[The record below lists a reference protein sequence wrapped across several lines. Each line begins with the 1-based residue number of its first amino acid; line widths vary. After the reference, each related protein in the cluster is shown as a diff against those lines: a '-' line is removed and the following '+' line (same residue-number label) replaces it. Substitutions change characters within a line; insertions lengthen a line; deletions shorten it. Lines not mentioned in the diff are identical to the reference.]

1 MFQDSVLVTGT
12 IQIGEAAK
20 LTALSI
26 DAIRLYERRALL
38 PKVPR
43 TAGRFR
49 LYTAD
54 DISRLSFIKQMQ
66 GVGFSLQEIKRLLD
80 LRERPRNACR
90 EVSELLKTK
99 LAKVRGTIQELKE
112 LERELA
118 ADLKRCN
125 RELAHSKRHASRN
138 CPILQIPNRSNKE
151 A

>member
-1 MFQDSVLVTGT
+1 MLQDSVAVAGT

-54 DISRLSFIKQMQ
+54 DVSRLTFIKQMQ
-66 GVGFSLQEIKRLLD
+66 AVGFSLQEIKRLLD

-90 EVSELLKTK
+90 EVSEVLKTK
-99 LAKVRGTIQELKE
+99 LAKVRGTIRELKK
-112 LERELA
+112 LEGELA
-118 ADLKRCN
+118 VDLKKCN
-125 RELAHSKRHASRN
+125 RELTYSKKHAPRN
-138 CPILQIPNRSNKE
+138 CPILQISNRSNGE

>member
-118 ADLKRCN
+118 VDLKKCN
-125 RELAHSKRHASRN
+125 RELTYSKKHPPRN
-138 CPILQIPNRSNKE
+138 CPILQIPNRSNRE